1 MNAHEGPDAKRQK
14 QFFRLSS
21 EDLVQL
27 FPLESSEVLVRC
39 GQRHAGG
46 GKEGTSWLMLR
57 AGERFEVV
65 VAIKSRLGPI
75 TGQHVEQMMRLIKIV
90 LPGFRG
96 DPGDGWSIASPDY
109 KPGPAW
115 IWHGNPPGQ
124 FLVGAPKEKGAQQS
138 AATSHRSAKQ
148 DYDGVYNVSKG
159 APGKLHIVVGS
170 WHMLRVCSRVQ
181 LTVLIMLTLQVGG
194 STDLRMDGCTT
205 IIQIKQKRN
214 G

>member
-1 MNAHEGPDAKRQK
+1 MGQKGATPQPPCTPD
-14 QFFRLSS
+14 LNSS
-21 EDLVQL
+21 
-27 FPLESSEVLVRC
+27 SSSSSIFLVR
-39 GQRHAGG
+39 
-46 GKEGTSWLMLR
+46 
-57 AGERFEVV
+57 
-65 VAIKSRLGPI
+65 
-75 TGQHVEQMMRLIKIV
+75 
-90 LPGFRG
+90 
-96 DPGDGWSIASPDY
+96 
-109 KPGPAW
+109 
-115 IWHGNPPGQ
+115 
-124 FLVGAPKEKGAQQS
+124 APKEDCAQQS

-194 STDLRMDGCTT
+194 STNLRMDGCTT